1 MTGLNETGIDKSE
14 LETESSKKEKGTG
27 SDIEWKKV
35 MEVNGSE
42 KDGKSNKRESV
53 DTEGKKKRYCKW
65 DEGKR
70 EKKTTKAVEM
80 EKIREREMIMPAL
93 LSV

>member
-1 MTGLNETGIDKSE
+1 MSIMTGLNETGIDKSE

-42 KDGKSNKRESV
+42 KDGKS
-53 DTEGKKKRYCKW
+53 
-65 DEGKR
+65 KR
-70 EKKTTKAVEM
+70 EKVL
-80 EKIREREMIMPAL
+80 IQRERKRGTVSETRGREKKRQQKQ
-93 LSV
+93 